1 MAAELVVAEE
11 AEQDVAEGYSYYERQ
26 RVGLGEDF
34 LARVDACIQGILRA
48 PKVGACFLGDYRR
61 ALVRKFPYAVYYV
74 YDDAND
80 RVMVYCVF
88 HTSRDPNKLRE
99 RLP

>member
-1 MAAELVVAEE
+1 MAAELVMAEE
-11 AEQDVAEGYSYYERQ
+11 AELDVADAYAFYERQ

-48 PKVGACFLGDYRR
+48 PTARAFFLADYRR
-61 ALVRKFPYAVYYV
+61 ALVRKFPYAVYYT
-74 YDDAND
+74 YEEAAG
-80 RVMVYCVF
+80 RVIVYCIF

-99 RLP
+99 RLS

>member
-48 PKVGACFLGDYRR
+48 PNVGACFLEDYRQR
-61 ALVRKFPYAVYYV
+61 
-74 YDDAND
+74 
-80 RVMVYCVF
+80 
-88 HTSRDPNKLRE
+88 
-99 RLP
+99 RLDGVLSLLPK